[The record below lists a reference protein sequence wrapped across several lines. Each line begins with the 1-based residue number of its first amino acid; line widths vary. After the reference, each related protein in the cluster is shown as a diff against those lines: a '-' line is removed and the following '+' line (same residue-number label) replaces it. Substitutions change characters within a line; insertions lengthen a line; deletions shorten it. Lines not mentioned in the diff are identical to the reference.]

1 LLLALAGFDR
11 ALGQAPREVAASRSA
26 SGERHLDPVAFAAI
40 DDAACGDLVPGS
52 HQPEAEPFLYWAA
65 VLDRIIEFLRPYLEP
80 PWGYAIVFAATFLE
94 NSVGA
99 GVIVPGET
107 LVIIGGFYA
116 RIGELWLPGVA
127 LVAIVGAVLG
137 DNLGYWIGRRY
148 GRGFLERHGR
158 KLFVTP
164 ERLEA
169 AEGYYRRHGGKTVF
183 LGRFIPVVRSVGFIV
198 AGVARMEWRRFI
210 VYDVAGATLWGIG
223 HSVLGYAL
231 GASYQRWERY
241 LTPIGIVVLA
251 LLLLLIGG
259 SKILAAR
266 RQVNEDLEEV
276 EAGPR
281 HEREAE

>member
-1 LLLALAGFDR
+1 MGAG
-11 ALGQAPREVAASRSA
+11 A
-26 SGERHLDPVAFAAI
+26 
-40 DDAACGDLVPGS
+40 
-52 HQPEAEPFLYWAA
+52 FLYWA
-65 VLDRIIEFLRPYLEP
+65 VVGRIIEFIRPYLEP
-80 PWGYAIVFAATFLE
+80 PWGYGIVFAATFLE

-116 RIGELWLPGVA
+116 RIGELWFPGVA

-198 AGVARMEWRRFI
+198 AGVAQMEWRRFF
-210 VYDVAGATLWGIG
+210 VYDVAGATIWGIG
-223 HSVLGYAL
+223 HTLLGYAL
-231 GASYQRWERY
+231 GASYQRWERS
-241 LTPIGIVVLA
+241 LTPIGIIVLV

-266 RQVNEDLEEV
+266 RQVREDLEEV
-276 EAGPR
+276 EAGPKQER
-281 HEREAE
+281 ERDREAE

>member
-1 LLLALAGFDR
+1 
-11 ALGQAPREVAASRSA
+11 VST
-26 SGERHLDPVAFAAI
+26 
-40 DDAACGDLVPGS
+40 
-52 HQPEAEPFLYWAA
+52 FLYWAA

-127 LVAIVGAVLG
+127 MVAIVGAVLG

-148 GRGFLERHGR
+148 GRGLPRTPRSQTVRHPRTARGGRGLLPPARGQDRVPGAVHPGRSERRVHRGR
-158 KLFVTP
+158 
-164 ERLEA
+164 
-169 AEGYYRRHGGKTVF
+169 
-183 LGRFIPVVRSVGFIV
+183 GRPH
-198 AGVARMEWRRFI
+198 GVARFI

-223 HSVLGYAL
+223 HSLLGYGL

-241 LTPIGIVVLA
+241 LTPIGLVVLA

-266 RQVNEDLEEV
+266 RQVREDLEEV
-276 EAGPR
+276 EAVPKHEHE

>member
-1 LLLALAGFDR
+1 
-11 ALGQAPREVAASRSA
+11 
-26 SGERHLDPVAFAAI
+26 
-40 DDAACGDLVPGS
+40 
-52 HQPEAEPFLYWAA
+52 
-65 VLDRIIEFLRPYLEP
+65 
-80 PWGYAIVFAATFLE
+80 
-94 NSVGA
+94 VGA

-127 LVAIVGAVLG
+127 MVAIVGAVLG

-210 VYDVAGATLWGIG
+210 VYDIAGATLWGIV

-266 RQVNEDLEEV
+266 RQVREDLEEV
-276 EAGPR
+276 EAVPTHEHE

>member
-1 LLLALAGFDR
+1 
-11 ALGQAPREVAASRSA
+11 
-26 SGERHLDPVAFAAI
+26 
-40 DDAACGDLVPGS
+40 
-52 HQPEAEPFLYWAA
+52 
-65 VLDRIIEFLRPYLEP
+65 VLDRIIEFLRPYLDA
-80 PWGYAIVFAATFLE
+80 PWGYVVVFVATFLE

-116 RIGELWLPGVA
+116 RIGDLWLPGVA
-127 LVAIVGAVLG
+127 TVAIVGAVLG

-169 AEGYYRRHGGKTVF
+169 AEGYYHRHGGKTVF

-198 AGVARMEWRRFI
+198 AGVAHMQWRRFI
-210 VYDVAGATLWGIG
+210 VYDVAGAVIWGIG
-223 HSVLGYAL
+223 HSLLGYAL

-241 LTPIGIVVLA
+241 LTPGGIVLLA
-251 LLLLLIGG
+251 ILLLLIGG
-259 SKILAAR
+259 SKLLAAR
-266 RQVNEDLEEV
+266 RRVKEELEEV
-276 EAGPR
+276 GSEL
-281 HEREAE
+281 ERDIEGE

>member
-1 LLLALAGFDR
+1 M
-11 ALGQAPREVAASRSA
+11 ST
-26 SGERHLDPVAFAAI
+26 
-40 DDAACGDLVPGS
+40 
-52 HQPEAEPFLYWAA
+52 FLYWAA

-127 LVAIVGAVLG
+127 MVAIVGADAGGQPRLLDRAAVRPRLP
-137 DNLGYWIGRRY
+137 RTPRAQAV
-148 GRGFLERHGR
+148 RH
-158 KLFVTP
+158 P

-198 AGVARMEWRRFI
+198 AGVAQMEWRRFI
-210 VYDVAGATLWGIG
+210 VYDIAGATLWGSAIPCSATRWG
-223 HSVLGYAL
+223 PATSAGSAISRPS
-231 GASYQRWERY
+231 ASSCW
-241 LTPIGIVVLA
+241 P
-251 LLLLLIGG
+251 
-259 SKILAAR
+259 SCFF
-266 RQVNEDLEEV
+266 
-276 EAGPR
+276 
-281 HEREAE
+281 